1 MERIL
6 EPEIMDNAAGAA
18 AYARADFSESNQWY
32 VDRLV
37 AEFPGRLREV
47 VDLGCGPADVP
58 IRLARAMPE
67 SHITAVDG
75 SLEMLKLAEHAV
87 RSAGFEGRIVL
98 EHTRIPS
105 RLLPDLSFDA
115 VLSKDMLHHL
125 PDPNVLWNEAKRVV
139 KPSGIICV
147 MDLVRPGSP
156 EAAMAIVESVTPNEH
171 PLLKQDFY
179 NSLCAAFTPE
189 EVRDQLRNAHL
200 PLEVER
206 VSPRHMR
213 IRGRVER

>member
-1 MERIL
+1 MW
-6 EPEIMDNAAGAA
+6 AAKR
-18 AYARADFSESNQWY
+18 YR
-32 VDRLV
+32 DRNPL
-37 AEFPGRLREV
+37 
-47 VDLGCGPADVP
+47 PAP
-58 IRLARAMPE
+58 IRLARAMLE

-75 SLEMLKLAEHAV
+75 SLEMLKLAEQAV

-139 KPSGIICV
+139 KPGGIICV

-156 EAAMAIVESVTPNEH
+156 EAAMAIVESVTPHEH

-179 NSLCAAFTPE
+179 NSLCAAFTLE

>member
-18 AYARADFSESNQWY
+18 AYAHADFSESNQWF

-37 AEFPGRLREV
+37 AEFPKPLREV
-47 VDLGCGPADVP
+47 IDLGCGPADVP
-58 IRLARAMPE
+58 IRLARATPD

-75 SLEMLKLAEHAV
+75 SLEMLKLAEQAV
-87 RSAGFEGRIVL
+87 RTAGFERRIVL
-98 EHTRIPS
+98 QHTRIPS
-105 RLLPDLSFDA
+105 ALLPDAAFDA

-125 PDPNVLWNEAKRVV
+125 PDPSVLWREAKRVV
-139 KPSGIICV
+139 KPGGIICV
-147 MDLVRPGSP
+147 MDLVRPESP

-179 NSLCAAFTPE
+179 NSLCAAFTVE
-189 EVRDQLRNAHL
+189 EVRDQLRNARL
-200 PLEVER
+200 PLEVEL
-206 VSPRHMR
+206 SARHMR
-213 IRGRVER
+213 IRGRAEA